1 MSLTSSD
8 GIDACLPGTDPDNVI
23 GGRYP
28 DLSVADLVG
37 PGGLHDGV
45 DNTASAVS
53 TVVEVRAPD
62 RGPVLYQV
70 GNALAASGVTI
81 TRALVNTLGAEA
93 LDVFYVQTVTG
104 SRVDDPASQERLIA
118 TVTRALLSNVPD

>member
-1 MSLTSSD
+1 MPSD
-8 GIDACLPGTDPDNVI
+8 VRVTI
-23 GGRYP
+23 
-28 DLSVADLVG
+28 
-37 PGGLHDGV
+37 

-104 SRVDDPASQERLIA
+104 SRVDDPASQQRLIA